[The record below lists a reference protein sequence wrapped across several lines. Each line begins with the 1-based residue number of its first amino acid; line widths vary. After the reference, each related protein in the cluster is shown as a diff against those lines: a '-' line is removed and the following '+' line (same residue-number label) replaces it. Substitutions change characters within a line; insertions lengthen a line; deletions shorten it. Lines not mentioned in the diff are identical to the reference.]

1 MKKYWFL
8 KDNTYLIGL
17 NESSIYSGSVKKYIK
32 SELINKIEREGFP
45 EDIFSVPFSYIKSIE
60 NPEGK
65 KSIAI
70 FYGDKSEEEVII
82 ENEVVKNEFFEEI
95 QIRLK
100 SFEYLKEKPSIFK
113 HAKAQFFAV
122 LFITGIFVWT
132 FYLANEIEKGY
143 QYEVVGGRQGLGSIV
158 LGLAQFGSL
167 KVILGYLGLL
177 SIALFALIKRL
188 KNRVFVEYLVRK

>member
-8 KDNTYLIGL
+8 KDNTYLIDVSE
-17 NESSIYSGSVKKYIK
+17 NSIYSGSVKKYIK
-32 SELINKIEREGFP
+32 SELVNKIEREGFP

-65 KSIAI
+65 KSITI
-70 FYGDKSEEEVII
+70 FYGDQSEEEVII
-82 ENEVVKNEFFEEI
+82 ENEVVKNEFFGEVQNQLEN
-95 QIRLK
+95 
-100 SFEYLKEKPSIFK
+100 FEYLKGKPSVFK

-143 QYEVVGGRQGLGSIV
+143 QYEVVGG
-158 LGLAQFGSL
+158 
-167 KVILGYLGLL
+167 
-177 SIALFALIKRL
+177 
-188 KNRVFVEYLVRK
+188 

>member
-8 KDNTYLIGL
+8 KDNTYLIGV
-17 NESSIYSGSVKKYIK
+17 NENSIYSGSVKKHIK
-32 SELINKIEREGFP
+32 SELVNKIEREGFP

-60 NPEGK
+60 NPVGK
-65 KSIAI
+65 KSITI
-70 FYGDKSEEEVII
+70 FYGDQSEEEVLI
-82 ENEVVKNEFFEEI
+82 ENEIVKNEFFGEV
-95 QIRLK
+95 QNRLEN
-100 SFEYLKEKPSIFK
+100 FEYSKEKPSILK
-113 HAKAQFFAV
+113 HAKAQLFAV

-143 QYEVVGGRQGLGSIV
+143 QYEVVGGRQGVGSLV

-177 SIALFALIKRL
+177 SIALFALVKRL